1 LSALRIVVDEGKRRN
16 THRSPRHLE
25 NAILLDLRRL
35 VVGKGSVVASGKKDG
50 DNSDDEKRRVD
61 LSGSALESGAGEER
75 SENEENGQKKTPTT
89 VATTDPCSLYLT
101 PPKKKHMP
109 STRSKFERMDPR
121 RDD

>member
-35 VVGKGSVVASGKKDG
+35 VVGESSVVASGKKDG

-61 LSGSALESGAGEER
+61 LSGSALEPAR
-75 SENEENGQKKTPTT
+75 KRKGQKMRKMAEIPTT
-89 VATTDPCSLYLT
+89 TATTNPCSLYLT